1 MYYIQAH
8 SGEIY
13 RTSGNTMPK
22 LSESH
27 NEAVGVG
34 TVLATVSAMPEAF
47 ERNPQGAVIV
57 AGLLVFALTCW
68 VLVTW
73 IKHRRR

>member
-1 MYYIQAH
+1 MQHIDAR

-13 RTSGNTMPK
+13 RTSGDTMPK

-27 NEAVGVG
+27 SEAVGIG
-34 TVLATVSAMPEAF
+34 AVLATVSTMPEAF

-57 AGLLVFALTCW
+57 AGLLIFALTCW